1 MTDFHLI
8 YFAASRPTTVVGGHP
23 EGWQTDNTRTA
34 PRGRMADETNRR
46 GRACQFGKLE
56 FYVMWSNLR
65 DVFARQL
72 VVLVDPTNPQHTRR
86 RKQLTVAVGTV
97 FTLGMAAAMG
107 VAPRNA
113 FDDPLAP
120 RVEHTLRM
128 PDVREQLEQLTEA
141 SDAGV
146 YVQQERM
153 QRGDTIGS
161 LLRRLGVDDPDAQ
174 AFIVKNPTARS
185 LFDLNPGQAVQAEI
199 DSSNLLVSL
208 QANLGGDAGS
218 SRELVIERV
227 APKKEGGDFT
237 YKARIEAVDNDLHY
251 EMASGAIDATGFFK
265 SMDSASVPDEVVN
278 QMISIF
284 SGVIDFHHDIARG
297 DRFRIVYEA
306 GFRDGAFVRN
316 GRVVAIELINR
327 NTLYQA
333 LWYAPKD
340 GTPGAYYT
348 FDGRSMKRPFLR
360 SPVEFSRVSSGFGGR
375 DHPLHH
381 QWKQHKGVDFAAPQG
396 TKVIATADATV
407 EFAGQQNGYGN
418 IVVLKHANGYSTF
431 YAHLSRFAG
440 LREGQH
446 VSQGQLIGYVGSTG
460 WATGPHLHYE
470 FRYNDVPQNP
480 LTTTLME
487 APTLTGKSRADFLTY
502 TSATLSRINMLR
514 TYNVLTASN

>member
-1 MTDFHLI
+1 
-8 YFAASRPTTVVGGHP
+8 
-23 EGWQTDNTRTA
+23 
-34 PRGRMADETNRR
+34 
-46 GRACQFGKLE
+46 
-56 FYVMWSNLR
+56 MWSSLR
-65 DVFARQL
+65 EVFAREL

-120 RVEHTLRM
+120 RVQQPLRM
-128 PDVREQLEQLTEA
+128 PDVREQLEQLTDTDDA
-141 SDAGV
+141 SV
-146 YVQQERM
+146 YVRQERM
-153 QRGDTIGS
+153 QRGDTIAT

-174 AFIVKNPTARS
+174 AFILKNPTARG
-185 LFDLNPGQAVQAEI
+185 LFNLNPGQTVQAEI
-199 DSSNLLVSL
+199 DNSNLLVSL
-208 QANLGGDAGS
+208 QANLGGDAAT

-227 APKKEGGDFT
+227 APAKEGGDYT
-237 YKARIEAVDNDLHY
+237 YKARIASVDNDMHY
-251 EMASGAIDATGFFK
+251 EMASGAIEANGFFK
-265 SMDSASVPDEVVN
+265 SMDTANVPDEVVS

-333 LWYAPKD
+333 LWYAPE
-340 GTPGAYYT
+340 GGEPSAYYT

-381 QWKQHKGVDFAAPQG
+381 NWAQHKGVDFAAPQG
-396 TKVIATADATV
+396 TKVFASGDGTV
-407 EFAGQQNGYGN
+407 DFVGQQNGYGN
-418 IVVLKHANGYSTF
+418 IVVLQHAGGYSTY
-431 YAHLSRFAG
+431 YAHLSGFAG
-440 LREGQH
+440 VREGQH
-446 VSQGQLIGYVGSTG
+446 VSQGQVIGFVGSTG

-470 FRYNDVPQNP
+470 FRVNNEPRDPMSISVPNAQPLAGAELQRFRTVASEMRHRFALLNP
-480 LTTTLME
+480 QDSVKL
-487 APTLTGKSRADFLTY
+487 
-502 TSATLSRINMLR
+502 
-514 TYNVLTASN
+514 ASK

>member
-1 MTDFHLI
+1 
-8 YFAASRPTTVVGGHP
+8 
-23 EGWQTDNTRTA
+23 
-34 PRGRMADETNRR
+34 
-46 GRACQFGKLE
+46 
-56 FYVMWSNLR
+56 MWSSLR
-65 DVFARQL
+65 EVFAREL
-72 VVLVDPTNPQHTRR
+72 VVLVDPTNPQHARR
-86 RKQLTVAVGTV
+86 RKQLTVAVGAV

-120 RVEHTLRM
+120 RVEQALRM
-128 PDVREQLEQLTEA
+128 PDVRQQLELLTETDEQ
-141 SDAGV
+141 SV
-146 YVQQERM
+146 YVRQERM
-153 QRGDTIGS
+153 QRGDTIAT

-174 AFIVKNPTARS
+174 SFILKNPTARG
-185 LFDLNPGQAVQAEI
+185 LFGLNPGQTVQAEI
-199 DSSNLLVSL
+199 DDSNLLVSL
-208 QANLGGDAGS
+208 QANLGGDAAS
-218 SRELVIERV
+218 SRELVVERV
-227 APKKEGGDFT
+227 TPQKEGGDYT
-237 YKARIEAVDNDLHY
+237 YKARIASVDNDVHY
-251 EMASGAIDATGFFK
+251 EMASGAIETNGFFK
-265 SMDSASVPDEVVN
+265 SMDAANVPDEVVS

-333 LWYAPKD
+333 LWYSPED
-340 GTPGAYYT
+340 GEPGAYYT

-381 QWKQHKGVDFAAPQG
+381 KWAQHKGVDFAAPTG
-396 TKVIATADATV
+396 TKVFASGEGTV
-407 EFAGQQNGYGN
+407 EFVGQQNGYGN
-418 IVVLKHANGYSTF
+418 LIILRHAGGYSTY
-431 YAHLSRFAG
+431 YAHLSGFAG
-440 LREGQH
+440 LRDGQH
-446 VSQGQLIGYVGSTG
+446 VGQGEVIGYVGSTG

-470 FRYNDVPQNP
+470 FRYNDGPQNP

-487 APTLTGKSRADFLTY
+487 APTLTGKSRTDFLGY
-502 TSATLSRINMLR
+502 TSAMLSRINMLR

>member
-1 MTDFHLI
+1 
-8 YFAASRPTTVVGGHP
+8 
-23 EGWQTDNTRTA
+23 
-34 PRGRMADETNRR
+34 
-46 GRACQFGKLE
+46 
-56 FYVMWSNLR
+56 MWSSLR
-65 DVFARQL
+65 EVFAREL
-72 VVLVDPTNPQHTRR
+72 VVLVDPTNPQHARR

-120 RVEHTLRM
+120 RVLQPLRM
-128 PDVREQLEQLTEA
+128 PDVREQLDKLAESEDG
-141 SDAGV
+141 SV
-146 YVQQERM
+146 YVREERM
-153 QRGDTIGS
+153 QRGDTIAA
-161 LLRRLGVDDPDAQ
+161 LLRRLGIDDPDAQ
-174 AFIVKNPTARS
+174 AFIVKNPTARG
-185 LFDLNPGQAVQAEI
+185 LFNLNPGQSVQAEI
-199 DSSNLLVSL
+199 DERNLLVSL
-208 QANLGGDAGS
+208 QANLGGDAGA

-227 APKKEGGDFT
+227 APKKDGDDYT
-237 YKARIEAVDNDLHY
+237 YRARVATVDNDLHY
-251 EMASGAIDATGFFK
+251 EMASGAIEANGFFK
-265 SMDSASVPDEVVN
+265 SMDAASVPDEVVS

-316 GRVVAIELINR
+316 GRVVAVELINR

-333 LWYAPKD
+333 LWYAPND
-340 GTPGAYYT
+340 GEPGAYYT

-381 QWKQHKGVDFAAPQG
+381 KWAQHKGVDFAAPQG
-396 TKVIATADATV
+396 TKV
-407 EFAGQQNGYGN
+407 FASGEGVVDFVGQQNGYGN
-418 IVVLKHANGYSTF
+418 IIVLQHAGGYSTY
-431 YAHLSRFAG
+431 YAHLSGFAG
-440 LREGQH
+440 IREGQH
-446 VSQGQLIGYVGSTG
+446 ISQGQVIGYVGSTG
-460 WATGPHLHYE
+460 WATGTHLHYE

-502 TSATLSRINMLR
+502 SSAMLSRINMLR